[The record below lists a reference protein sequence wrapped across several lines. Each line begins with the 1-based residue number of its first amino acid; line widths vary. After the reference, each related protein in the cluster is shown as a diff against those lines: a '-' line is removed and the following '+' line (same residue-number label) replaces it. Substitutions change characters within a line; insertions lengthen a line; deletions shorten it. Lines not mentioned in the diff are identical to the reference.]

1 MPQGL
6 QVALDNME
14 AGQLS
19 RPIPVDGGVYII
31 YLRDKRDGS
40 STSLVNLRQVMIEA
54 DADASD
60 EVIAAATERLNGF
73 RSGLTCDNI
82 LERSRQETDML
93 GADLGESDVD
103 DLAPQFQQVARS
115 AEVGAISAPVRT
127 PLGVHLLAVC
137 DRRAG
142 GPEAPNFNEVENRL
156 RGQQLSMLARRYIRD
171 LREDAH
177 IDFKS

>member
-1 MPQGL
+1 
-6 QVALDNME
+6 
-14 AGQLS
+14 
-19 RPIPVDGGVYII
+19 
-31 YLRDKRDGS
+31 
-40 STSLVNLRQVMIEA
+40 
-54 DADASD
+54 
-60 EVIAAATERLNGF
+60 
-73 RSGLTCDNI
+73 
-82 LERSRQETDML
+82 ML